1 MNQTFFIG
9 IAVGV
14 VLLLLIFIFRKS
26 AASDRARKE
35 ARLQDLEDAPFGE
48 VTDSQ
53 QKLQE
58 MSEKYKQER
67 GLDRI
72 NRFGGL

>member
-9 IAVGV
+9 LAVVVV
-14 VLLLLIFIFRKS
+14 VLFLIFIFRK
-26 AASDRARKE
+26 AATTDRARKE
-35 ARLQDLEDAPFGE
+35 ARMRDLEDAPFGE

-58 MSEKYKQER
+58 LSEKYKQER

>member
-1 MNQTFFIG
+1 MNTIIFVG
-9 IAVGV
+9 IAFTSC
-14 VLLLLIFIFRKS
+14 LLLIFVFRK
-26 AASDRARKE
+26 AAAADRVKKE
-35 ARLQDLEDAPFGE
+35 ARLRDLEDAPFGE
-48 VTDSQ
+48 VTDTN

-58 MSEKYKQER
+58 MSEKYKNER